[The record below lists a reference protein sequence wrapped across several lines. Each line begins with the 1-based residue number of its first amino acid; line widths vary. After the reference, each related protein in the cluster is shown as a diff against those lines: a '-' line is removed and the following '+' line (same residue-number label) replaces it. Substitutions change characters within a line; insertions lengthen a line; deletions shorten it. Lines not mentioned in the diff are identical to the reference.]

1 MNNLFILPLTAAV
14 RISSTI
20 EETISKASETWPFIS
35 TSLIRPL
42 AKRREGTQHGALRLM
57 FNNRMVGNLN
67 QGLKP
72 TRQNLF

>member
-35 TSLIRPL
+35 TSFLSLVSSPSETSG
-42 AKRREGTQHGALRLM
+42 ASEGGCCCWFVIAGM
-57 FNNRMVGNLN
+57 CASSSI
-67 QGLKP
+67 
-72 TRQNLF
+72 